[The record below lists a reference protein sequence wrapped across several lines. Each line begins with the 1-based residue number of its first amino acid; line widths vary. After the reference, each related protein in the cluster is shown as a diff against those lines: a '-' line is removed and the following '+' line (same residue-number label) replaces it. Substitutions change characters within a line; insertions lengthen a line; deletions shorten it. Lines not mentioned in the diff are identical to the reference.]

1 MGQTIKFCL
10 PHLRPP
16 NSIWFDAV
24 ALYWQQLHTGT
35 ASVNHRTGDVKNIC
49 WWTHEQ
55 AYYFNGYFSGK
66 PRL

>member
-49 WWTHEQ
+49 W
-55 AYYFNGYFSGK
+55 
-66 PRL
+66 